1 MNITVVGC
9 GKIGST
15 ILSSLVSE
23 GHDVIAIDN
32 DPAVIEEITNIYDIM
47 GVCGNGVD
55 CDTLSEANIEKSDL
69 FIAATGSDEL
79 NMLSCFVA
87 GRMGAGHTI
96 AKISNPEYNDQS
108 LGFMQRELDLSLAV
122 NPELLTAHEIY
133 NVLKLPS
140 AAKIETFSGRS
151 FEMVE
156 LRLKH
161 DSPLDGMSLIDLRKK
176 YRASFL
182 VCVVQRGESVY
193 IPDGNFVLQNGDR
206 IALTAS
212 PSEIQKL
219 MRMLGLMQKQ
229 ARDIMILGASK
240 TAYYL
245 SKILLSAGCS
255 VKIVELD
262 REKCVQFSDKLR
274 GASMINGDG
283 AKQELL
289 LEEGLPQM
297 DAFIT
302 LTGSDEENIL
312 LSFFASSMNVSKV
325 ISKVNRDEF
334 ASMAERLGL
343 DCIVSPRKTV
353 SDIIVRYARALQ
365 NSEGSSNVETLYKL
379 MDGKAEALEFSVR
392 EDFSLIDKPLREMS
406 LKSGI
411 LIAGIIRARK
421 TIIPSG
427 DDVIL
432 AGDKVIVVAAGQR
445 LDDLADIIR

>member
-23 GHDVIAIDN
+23 GHDMIAIDN
-32 DPAVIEEITNIYDIM
+32 DPAVVEEITNIYDVM

-87 GRMGAGHTI
+87 GRMGARHTI

-108 LGFMQRELDLSLAV
+108 LGFMQRELGLSLAV

-156 LRLKH
+156 LRLRH

-212 PSEIQKL
+212 PGEIQKL

-245 SKILLSAGCS
+245 SKILLCAGCS
-255 VKIVELD
+255 VKIVEID
-262 REKCVQFSDKLR
+262 RERCVEFSDRLH

-365 NSEGSSNVETLYKL
+365 NSERSSNVETLYKL

-392 EDFSLIDKPLREMS
+392 QDFSLIDKPLREMS